1 MLKIFL
7 SDLAG
12 YNSGHLIGKFIT
24 LPMEEKELEASIK
37 EILKY
42 GDEYF
47 ITDYEFEDVE
57 LFKVEEYSSPYK
69 LNRKMA
75 LIEESIEPYQHKIV
89 KVLLENGLAS
99 SLEDAISKIDELI
112 VYPDSTMTDIA
123 EQYIEEYTDL
133 NGYHPLI
140 VNHIDYEGIGRDLQ
154 IEGDFYQDGSDYF
167 EWIG

>member
-7 SDLAG
+7 TDLAG

-37 EILKY
+37 EILIY

-57 LFKVEEYSSPYK
+57 LFKVEEYSNPYE

-75 LIEESIEPYQHKIV
+75 LIEESIEAHQHKIV

-99 SLEDAISKIDELI
+99 SLEDAISKIDEVI
-112 VYPDSTMTDIA
+112 VYEDSTMTDIA
-123 EQYIEEYTDL
+123 EQYIEENTDL

>member
-1 MLKIFL
+1 MLKIYIT
-7 SDLAG
+7 DLAA

-24 LPMEEKELEASIK
+24 LPMEEKELETSIK

-57 LFKVEEYSSPYK
+57 LFRVEEYSSPYE

-75 LIEESIEPYQHKIV
+75 LIEESIEPYQYKSV
-89 KVLLENGLAS
+89 KVLLENGLAT
-99 SLEDAISKIDELI
+99 SLEDAISKIDEII
-112 VYPDSTMTDIA
+112 VYPDSTMTSIA
-123 EQYIEEYTDL
+123 EQYIDEYTDL

-140 VNHIDYEGIGRDLQ
+140 VHHIDYEGIGRDLEL
-154 IEGDFYQDGSDYF
+154 EGSFFQDGSDYF

>member
-1 MLKIFL
+1 MLKLYIT
-7 SDLAG
+7 DLAG
-12 YNSGHLIGKFIT
+12 YNAGHLIGTFIT

-47 ITDYEFEDVE
+47 ITDYEFTGVE
-57 LFKVEEYSSPYK
+57 LFKVEEYSSPYE

-75 LIEESIEPYQHKIV
+75 LIEESIEPHQHKSV

-99 SLEDAISKIDELI
+99 SLEDAISKIDDVI
-112 VYPDSTMTDIA
+112 VYENSSMTDIA

-133 NGYHPLI
+133 NGYHS
-140 VNHIDYEGIGRDLQ
+140 Q
-154 IEGDFYQDGSDYF
+154 KIEC
-167 EWIG
+167 IC